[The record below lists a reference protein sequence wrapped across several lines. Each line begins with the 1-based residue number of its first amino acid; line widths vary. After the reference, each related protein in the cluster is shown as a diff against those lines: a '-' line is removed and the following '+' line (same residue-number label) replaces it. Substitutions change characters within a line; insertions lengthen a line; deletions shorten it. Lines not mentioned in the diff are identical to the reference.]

1 MLAPL
6 RWTRGN
12 ALTEI
17 ERQDIVVDL
26 DAGETG
32 ILEVDHSA
40 DAVFAFA
47 TPPEFDKVEGLRIR
61 LLCDGLSGSGFRV
74 EIEVEVGT
82 SGYDYGY
89 GSGKADWTLTWR
101 RRGVI
106 ADEMSTIIWGK
117 AT

>member
-17 ERQDIVVDL
+17 TREDIVVDL

-47 TPPEFDKVEGLRIR
+47 GVPEFDAVEGLRIR
-61 LLCDGLSGSGFRV
+61 VLADGLTGGGFRV
-74 EIEVEVGT
+74 EIEVEIGT
-82 SGYDYGY
+82 LGEDHGY
-89 GSGKADWTLTWR
+89 GTEKSDWVLTWR
-101 RRGVI
+101 RRGVL
-106 ADEMSTIIWGK
+106 ADD
-117 AT
+117 

>member
-6 RWTRGN
+6 RWTRGD

-17 ERQDIVVDL
+17 TGQDIAVDL
-26 DAGETG
+26 DPGEIGVLT
-32 ILEVDHSA
+32 VDHSA
-40 DAVFAFA
+40 IAVFAFA

-101 RRGVI
+101 RRGVL
-106 ADEMSTIIWGK
+106 ADD
-117 AT
+117 